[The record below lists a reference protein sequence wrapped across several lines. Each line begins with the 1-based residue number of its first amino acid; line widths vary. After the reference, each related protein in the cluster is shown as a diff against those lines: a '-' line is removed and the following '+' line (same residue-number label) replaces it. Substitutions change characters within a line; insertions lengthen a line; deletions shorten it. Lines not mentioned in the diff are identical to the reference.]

1 MSYFLKG
8 MAVGFFVATP
18 VGPVGVLCIRRFLT
32 VGLAAGFASGLGAA
46 CADSLFAALASFGLT
61 FISAYLLDN
70 SVPLR
75 AVGALFLFWMGL
87 RIFRAK
93 PCVAD
98 GVKVLS
104 LIGDFTSAFL
114 LSLSNPVVLA
124 TFTAALA
131 ALRVDLQEGGLAA
144 MRSLVGGVFCGVAS
158 WWVIIGA
165 ARAIFRG
172 RFNDNGIRWINRV
185 AGVAIAAGGLLI
197 LGSVLFWR
205 R

>member
-1 MSYFLKG
+1 MNYFLEG
-8 MAVGFFVATP
+8 LAVGFFVATP

-46 CADSLFAALASFGLT
+46 CADSLFAALASFGVT

-75 AVGALFLFWMGL
+75 AVGALFLLWMGF
-87 RIFRAK
+87 RVFRAR
-93 PCVAD
+93 PCVAE

-104 LIGDFTSAFL
+104 LVGDFTSAFL
-114 LSLSNPVVLA
+114 LTLSNPVVLA
-124 TFTAALA
+124 TFTAAFA
-131 ALRVDLQEGGLAA
+131 VLRVDLQEGGLAS
-144 MRSLVGGVFCGVAS
+144 MRSLVGGVFSGVAS
-158 WWVIIGA
+158 WWVVIGA

-172 RFNDNGIRWINRV
+172 RFNEKGVRWINRT
-185 AGVAIAAGGLLI
+185 AGVAIAGGGLLI
-197 LGSVLFWR
+197 LVSILVWR